1 LRLSAR
7 SNAAALMK
15 GSRFQIVGLM
25 HRLYGVGEFYNLVS
39 PHPRRSNQ
47 GLLAHNI
54 KIIVVL
60 NKANNYFIV
69 ATEVEIIGSS
79 VSSLCLLDAWTF
91 QVINDSPIYNQILSA
106 VAWNTEQT
114 LDGLPDC

>member
-1 LRLSAR
+1 MARLLAQANLNNALRLSAR

-15 GSRFQIVGLM
+15 GTRSQIVGLM

-39 PHPRRSNQ
+39 PHPRRPNQ

-60 NKANNYFIV
+60 NKANNYFIA

-79 VSSLCLLDAWTF
+79 VSSLCPLNA
-91 QVINDSPIYNQILSA
+91 
-106 VAWNTEQT
+106 
-114 LDGLPDC
+114 